1 MHLDEAQTI
10 VRGRT
15 SCVGISLQ
23 SLTASMADL
32 DLRWVAFGTPQG
44 LQVRIFTT
52 SSSSRDHWQLEFL
65 SRDYHM
71 THALT
76 YALAE
81 WFIRQG
87 KD

>member
-23 SLTASMADL
+23 SLTAAMAAL
-32 DLRWVAFGTPQG
+32 ELRWLAFGTEQG
-44 LQVRIFTT
+44 LRVRIFAA
-52 SSSSRDHWQLEFL
+52 SADGYEAWQLEFL

-81 WFIRQG
+81 WFTVQS